1 MYESKYLMNNTD
13 AFFARHP
20 EVSDE
25 VKELTKEEML
35 DADRELFGFVMSYI
49 FM

>member
-20 EVSDE
+20 EISEE
-25 VKELTKEEML
+25 VKALTKDEML
-35 DADRELFGFVMSYI
+35 DDDKELFGFVMSYI